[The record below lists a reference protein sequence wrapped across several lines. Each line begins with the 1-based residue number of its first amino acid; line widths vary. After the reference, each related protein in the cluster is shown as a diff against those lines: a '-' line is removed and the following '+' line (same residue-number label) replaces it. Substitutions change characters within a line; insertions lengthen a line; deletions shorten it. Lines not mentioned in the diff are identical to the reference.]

1 MERHILSS
9 AAQKFGIDSEPKI
22 LRKAEELMRLLDL
35 RLGCSSLD
43 TLSLSGACKAVLC
56 LELAADGYGQPISKS
71 DAVKASGMNKKMYQS
86 AMQAARCLL
95 DLQSQVTI
103 PDLTVQLGCPA
114 VRPLALQVLNR
125 YQSDRQNE
133 NCATT
138 VFSQVLFNTVAVYA
152 ACRKHHIKCNK
163 TKMVEIAGSTSAV
176 FNSLLVQMEK
186 CAETIM
192 SEGKEQKSQ
201 KTQCFMDE
209 IEALEE
215 DISNEGNVG
224 NMLSCGELPTEPYKD
239 WRERILQ
246 QAYTALGRQRPGHS
260 PGKRAHTKPSHK

>member
-1 MERHILSS
+1 
-9 AAQKFGIDSEPKI
+9 
-22 LRKAEELMRLLDL
+22 MRLLDL

-43 TLSLSGACKAVLC
+43 ALGLSGACKAVLC
-56 LELAADGYGQPISKS
+56 VELAAEANGQPISKS

-95 DLQSQVTI
+95 DLQSQATI

-114 VRPLALQVLNR
+114 VRPLALQILNR
-125 YQSDRQNE
+125 YQTDRQNE
-133 NCATT
+133 SCATT

-163 TKMVEIAGSTSAV
+163 TKMVDIAGSTPAV
-176 FNSLLVQMEK
+176 FNSLLVQMDK
-186 CAETIM
+186 CATAVM
-192 SEGKEQKSQ
+192 STGGKEQRTQ
-201 KTQCFMDE
+201 KKAHCLMDE

-215 DISNEGNVG
+215 DTCNGGNVG
-224 NMLSCGELPTEPYKD
+224 ITPSCGDMSNEPYTE

-246 QAYTALGRQRPGHS
+246 QAYSALGRQRPGLSPSKRTHS
-260 PGKRAHTKPSHK
+260 KQSQK

>member
-1 MERHILSS
+1 MSS

-22 LRKAEELMRLLDL
+22 IRKAEELMRLLDL

-43 TLSLSGACKAVLC
+43 TLGLSGACKAVLC
-56 LELAADGYGQPISKS
+56 VELAAEANGHPISKR
-71 DAVKASGMNKKMYQS
+71 DAVQASGMNKKMYQS

-125 YQSDRQNE
+125 YQTDRQNKSS
-133 NCATT
+133 ATT
-138 VFSQVLFNTVAVYA
+138 VFSQVLFNSAAVYA

-176 FNSLLVQMEK
+176 FNSLLVQMDK
-186 CAETIM
+186 CATTIM
-192 SEGKEQKSQ
+192 STEGKEQSTQ
-201 KTQCFMDE
+201 KKAHCLMDE

-215 DISNEGNVG
+215 YMCDRGNVG
-224 NMLSCGELPTEPYKD
+224 ITSSCGELPNEPYTK

-246 QAYTALGRQRPGHS
+246 QAYAALGRQRSGHS
-260 PGKRAHTKPSHK
+260 PGKRTHSKQS